1 MPFLCRRSTTLN
13 TRPRRIFL
21 CVSCIVLLM
30 LPVSSAAPSDIEVF
44 PDSRFTETQFIIFQ
58 VVKTILFCYV
68 THIMTVRPDGSATFL
83 FAVYKRLC
91 SFAWPTSGVHEAFG
105 SVIKVYRSNSILGI
119 NHLSTHTI
127 TKAAEVPGYFST
139 YQHSPPTAADL
150 TERSLS
156 NPTMRKFYSQNR
168 WSDVLEESISPYYNG
183 EHDNVS
189 HLARILETMGPT
201 KARKVKH
208 CILNGNLY
216 IGFNRLNELDGQPV
230 HRPRTENMRVA
241 GSGSVCIYQV
251 PVHPTLVRYLPHSM
265 IDELQ
270 QAYFIEETCYT
281 QIFMCF
287 IQMAFTVYECVI
299 DSGDRWFKIV
309 LIVFMVMSFFQTLS
323 AIILPTQV
331 AAYSIHCLTEG
342 ERIDPLE
349 YQSPNNAQ
357 SSSSGFLGCMPT
369 ILRKSF
375 EERDTIAY
383 DVLQKS
389 AMDSGTISVV
399 LGDHINNGISIT
411 SQPAGWWEAV
421 VIVASTLTPFM
432 IGFWA
437 GYGINT
443 LTEWLVV
450 AWIGFSGFF
459 TIIRVFL
466 FDPNFMS
473 NALVCFLFVILFVF
487 PGLALVLASTI
498 TGYKLFIL

>member
-1 MPFLCRRSTTLN
+1 MHFLYLQSIPPN
-13 TRPRRIFL
+13 RIL
-21 CVSCIVLLM
+21 LGVGSVILLM
-30 LPVSSAAPSDIEVF
+30 LPFGSAAPTDIEMF

-58 VVKTILFCYV
+58 VIKTILFAYV

-83 FAVYKRLC
+83 SAVYKRLC
-91 SFAWPTSGVHEAFG
+91 SLAWPTSGVHEAFG
-105 SVIKVYRSNSILGI
+105 SIIKVYRSNSILGI
-119 NHLSTHTI
+119 DHISKHI
-127 TKAAEVPGYFST
+127 SIKAAEVPGYFST
-139 YQHSPPTAADL
+139 YQHSPPTVADP
-150 TERSLS
+150 TETSLS
-156 NPTMRKFYSQNR
+156 NPTMRTFYSRNR
-168 WSDVLEESISPYYNG
+168 WSDVLEKSISPYYNG

-216 IGFNRLNELDGQPV
+216 IGFNRLNEMDGQPV
-230 HRPRTENMRVA
+230 RRPRTEDMRVA
-241 GSGSVCIYQV
+241 GSGSVCLYQV

-281 QIFMCF
+281 QIFMSV
-287 IQMAFTVYECVI
+287 IQMAYTVYECVI

-331 AAYSIHCLTEG
+331 AAYSIHCLREG

-349 YQSPNNAQ
+349 FQNPNSTPPSA
-357 SSSSGFLGCMPT
+357 SGFMKYMPS

-389 AMDSGTISVV
+389 EMDSGTISVV

-421 VIVASTLTPFM
+421 VIVASTLVPFM
-432 IGFWA
+432 LGFWA
-437 GYGINT
+437 GYEVKT

-466 FDPNFMS
+466 FDPNFMT
-473 NALVCFLFVILFVF
+473 NTLVCFLFTIFLVL